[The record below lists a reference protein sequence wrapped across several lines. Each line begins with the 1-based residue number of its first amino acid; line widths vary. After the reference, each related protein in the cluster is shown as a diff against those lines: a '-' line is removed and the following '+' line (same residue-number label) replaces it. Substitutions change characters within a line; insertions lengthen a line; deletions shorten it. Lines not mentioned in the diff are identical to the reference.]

1 MRGAP
6 STVHVA
12 RAEIFPSGGYG
23 ADRGPQAPRWYN
35 LRMRSRQRVYSTEG
49 LVLRRHDFGEADRLV
64 TLFTPRF
71 GKIRAVAKGVRRPIS
86 RKAGHLEPL
95 TRVKLQLA
103 KGKNLDII
111 TQAEASELYD
121 GLRQDLASIGHANY
135 IVELLDRF
143 TMERE
148 ENQAIYQLALATLDR
163 LSVGDPP
170 ASVMRYYQLRLLD
183 MVGFRPELFQCLG
196 CRVEIAPEDQY
207 FSIEQGGVLCP
218 RCGRTERKARPISL
232 AGLKVL
238 RHYQR
243 SPYEVAAQAR
253 IRPEVEREVEVLM
266 EAYLTYLLER
276 QLNSPTF
283 LRQVRDLERRG
294 DAAGGSA

>member
-1 MRGAP
+1 
-6 STVHVA
+6 
-12 RAEIFPSGGYG
+12 
-23 ADRGPQAPRWYN
+23 
-35 LRMRSRQRVYSTEG
+35 MRSRQRVYSTEA

-64 TLFTPRF
+64 TLFTPRY
-71 GKIRAVAKGVRRPIS
+71 GKIRAVAKGVRRPTS

-103 KGKNLDII
+103 KGRNLDII
-111 TQAEASELYD
+111 TQAEASELYSN
-121 GLRQDLASIGHANY
+121 LRRDLVSIGHANY

-148 ENQAIYQLALATLDR
+148 ENTAVYRLAIATLDR
-163 LSVGDPP
+163 LCGGDPP
-170 ASVMRYYQLRLLD
+170 GVVIRYYQLRLLD
-183 MVGFRPELFQCLG
+183 MAGFRPELFQCLN
-196 CRVEIAPEDQY
+196 CRAEVMPEDQY

-218 RCGRTERKARPISL
+218 HCGGGDKKARSITL

-243 SPYEVAAQAR
+243 SSYEVAAQAS
-253 IRPEVEREVEVLM
+253 IRPEVGAEVEAHL

-283 LRQVRDLERRG
+283 LRQIRDLEIRG
-294 DAAGGSA
+294 DRADSSP

>member
-1 MRGAP
+1 MQG
-6 STVHVA
+6 SL
-12 RAEIFPSGGYG
+12 G
-23 ADRGPQAPRWYN
+23 PRWYN

-71 GKIRAVAKGVRRPIS
+71 GKIRAVAKGVRRPTS

-111 TQAEASELYD
+111 TQAEASELYA

-135 IVELLDRF
+135 VAELLDRF

-148 ENQAIYQLALATLDR
+148 ENQSIYQLALATLDR
-163 LSVGDPP
+163 LSGGDPP
-170 ASVMRYYQLRLLD
+170 TVVVRYYQLRLLD

-196 CRVEIAPEDQY
+196 CREEIAPEDQY

-218 RCGRTERKARPISL
+218 RCGRAERKARSISL

-243 SPYEVAAQAR
+243 SPYEVAAQAG
-253 IRPEVEREVEVLM
+253 IRPEVEREVEALM
-266 EAYLTYLLER
+266 EAYFTYLLER
-276 QLNSPTF
+276 QLNSPAF

-294 DAAGGSA
+294 DVAGGTV